1 MGTSQTDPRIP
12 ETTHPNPPMRES
24 TALILVI
31 DDEEL
36 IRWSLKQVL
45 VSDGYQVA
53 VAADG
58 AEALAA
64 MGEAVP
70 DFCLLDLKL
79 PDCDGLQLLPKLH
92 ALAPD
97 LPVAVM
103 TAYGSAEIEGEARRL
118 GAIDFLRKPVDPGE
132 LCLHLKKA
140 LGKSTDRGC
149 RAQPNW

>member
-1 MGTSQTDPRIP
+1 MC
-12 ETTHPNPPMRES
+12 ES

-36 IRWSLKQVL
+36 IRWSLDQVL
-45 VSDGYQVA
+45 TSDGYRVA

-58 AEALAA
+58 GEALARMA
-64 MGEAVP
+64 EEVP

-92 ALAPD
+92 ALVPD

-103 TAYGSAEIEGEARRL
+103 TAYGSAEIEREARRL
-118 GAIDFLRKPVDPGE
+118 GAINFLRKPIDPGE
-132 LCLHLKKA
+132 LCLRLRRL
-140 LGKSTDRGC
+140 LGESTDDEC
-149 RAQPNW
+149 RAE

>member
-1 MGTSQTDPRIP
+1 
-12 ETTHPNPPMRES
+12 MREP

-36 IRWSLKQVL
+36 IRWSLEQVL
-45 VSDGYQVA
+45 TSDGYRVA

-58 AEALAA
+58 GEALACMA
-64 MGEAVP
+64 EAVP

-97 LPVAVM
+97 LPVVVM
-103 TAYGSAEIEGEARRL
+103 TAYGSAEIEREARRL
-118 GAIDFLRKPVDPGE
+118 GAVDFLRKPVDPGD
-132 LCLHLKKA
+132 LCLRLKEA
-140 LGKSTDRGC
+140 LGKTTDRGC
-149 RAQPNW
+149 RAEPNG